1 MPWEREIVGAEAGEG
16 AIGWL
21 LVLVAV
27 GVPWHIKYR
36 TWHAA
41 QPTHSAALRLLF
53 ALPCPAVV
61 VVDFLTN
68 PDARLP
74 PSLAAHRHVASA
86 AGGGKK
92 GSGGGCGGG
101 GSGSDGTQSHV
112 WRPLRDSWDTL
123 AAGADREWQPATPTC
138 LRARS
143 CLHA

>member
-1 MPWEREIVGAEAGEG
+1 MP
-16 AIGWL
+16 
-21 LVLVAV
+21 
-27 GVPWHIKYR
+27 
-36 TWHAA
+36 
-41 QPTHSAALRLLF
+41 S
-53 ALPCPAVV
+53 PAVV
-61 VVDFLTN
+61 VVDFLPN
-68 PDARLP
+68 PNARLP
-74 PSLAAHRHVASA
+74 PSLEAHRYVASA

-112 WRPLRDSWDTL
+112 WHPLRDSWDTL